1 MTRSPRRAAVV
12 GAMAAAVLLHGC
24 ALDLDADRTLPAAV
38 PGPTAPYGHAP
49 LGETSVAGPVS
60 TGGDLERL
68 AAALTAAGF
77 FCAHVRANE
86 AAVQVWCRSAEE
98 HVPDV
103 GALGPDVTVVDL
115 VGTPDGALEYGH
127 VTLPYVGDAFQAT
140 DRSQPDRLRA
150 ALDASFLSVW
160 PEDADAV
167 RGVVA
172 DVAQPPLGI
181 STSRSDSRPAE
192 RQAARTEHATYTVAE
207 RDPQQQSGDVHAYP
221 ALELTVTTAALADRN
236 WPLGSASYA
245 RAVTEVPALSADTRR
260 CEDPRRACVHQPVAG
275 VAWTSVAD
283 RVLTVAFSAGSSE
296 FTPGA
301 GFTPVGE
308 GAAGEALPALTD
320 DVRTAVVVQLERCRL
335 TGNSFTG
342 VVGGAVLTVDAHRG
356 RPGADGTFSVG
367 FDAAVGAPLVTLP
380 AG

>member
-12 GAMAAAVLLHGC
+12 GAMAAAVLLPGC
-24 ALDLDADRTLPAAV
+24 ALDLDAARTLPAAV
-38 PGPTAPYGHAP
+38 PGPPAPYGHAP
-49 LGETSVAGPVS
+49 QGETSVAGPVS

-140 DRSQPDRLRA
+140 DRSQPDRQRA

-167 RGVVA
+167 RSVVA

-192 RQAARTEHATYTVAE
+192 RRAARTAHATYTVAE

-275 VAWTSVAD
+275 V
-283 RVLTVAFSAGSSE
+283 
-296 FTPGA
+296 
-301 GFTPVGE
+301 TPVGE

-356 RPGADGTFSVG
+356 RPGANGTFSVG
-367 FDAAVGAPLVTLP
+367 FDAAVGAPLVARP
-380 AG
+380 AGGGGRPGGPRAGGGRGRGRAGERL